1 MISFRWNNID
11 FDLTNIGG
19 GVLANEDVPRHA
31 HAKNSIEFHYILDG
45 RGVLETD
52 TAKYTLEKNS
62 FFITG
67 EGFYHSQKSDRD
79 FPMRDVFFTLQAKQI
94 KKGNAYSDTLM
105 STPFYIDANT
115 DTSLAELALEEY
127 RNRLPDFASAVTGII
142 IKLLSDTVRKLLP
155 ETFTDIDIAD
165 GLNERMFIIIEMAFL
180 YDKNITLSK
189 LSEQIGVCER
199 QTQRLLKKY
208 YSKSFREIKREFS
221 NSDKNKQINQNDL

>member
-1 MISFRWNNID
+1 MLEYVLNKVLNMNYY
-11 FDLTNIGG
+11 DLS
-19 GVLANEDVPRHA
+19 EP
-31 HAKNSIEFHYILDG
+31 
-45 RGVLETD
+45 
-52 TAKYTLEKNS
+52 
-62 FFITG
+62 
-67 EGFYHSQKSDRD
+67 
-79 FPMRDVFFTLQAKQI
+79 
-94 KKGNAYSDTLM
+94 
-105 STPFYIDANT
+105 DACK
-115 DTSLAELALEEY
+115 LALEEY

-165 GLNERMFIIIEMAFL
+165 GLNERRFIIIEMAFL